1 MQIIKF
7 HNQDIQVSPRDEADV
22 SVVREIFKLRE
33 YKATE
38 AVIVGAVDPIVD
50 VGAHAGL
57 FTLYCR
63 ALNKRVK
70 IFAIE
75 PEAKNITAL
84 GAHLAT
90 NHVSDVK
97 VAVGALS
104 GKTGEM
110 LLKISEDSH
119 NHRILPD
126 GVVSDPSDMAKITT
140 WTLRDF
146 CAKNKIKNISL
157 LKMDIEG
164 AEFEVF
170 ASLAP
175 EDYLLFKNVILEYH
189 DNRQRNHHLIESL
202 LRENGFGV
210 QKFPSKFDKTM
221 GFIFANNKR
230 LK

>member
-7 HNQDIQVSPRDEADV
+7 HNQDIQVSPRDE
-22 SVVREIFKLRE
+22 
-33 YKATE
+33 T
-38 AVIVGAVDPIVD
+38 
-50 VGAHAGL
+50 
-57 FTLYCR
+57 
-63 ALNKRVK
+63 
-70 IFAIE
+70 
-75 PEAKNITAL
+75 
-84 GAHLAT
+84 
-90 NHVSDVK
+90 DVK

-104 GKTGEM
+104 GKTGER